1 MGFIFCVEQEIL
13 QNTTGKLQ
21 IITRE
26 FLNCRKFQIN
36 AIKESSEKKSKLGLS
51 ILFFI
56 FILLSF

>member
-36 AIKESSEKKSKLGLS
+36 AIKESSEKKSNLGLS
-51 ILFFI
+51 FFYFHIII
-56 FILLSF
+56 FLV